1 MVIRRGIKVVDFP
14 RVPSAYGIPILMGG
28 LEMSVDHSGYV
39 AGAESNEES
48 RDIAGPGLRK
58 NKCMEYSSRHR
69 TISADETMM
78 DDVGCTF
85 VE

>member
-1 MVIRRGIKVVDFP
+1 
-14 RVPSAYGIPILMGG
+14 MGG

-48 RDIAGPGLRK
+48 RDIAGPGSRK

-69 TISADETMM
+69 TISADETI
-78 DDVGCTF
+78 TPEILRKL
-85 VE
+85 VEGLR

>member
-1 MVIRRGIKVVDFP
+1 
-14 RVPSAYGIPILMGG
+14 MGG

-48 RDIAGPGLRK
+48 RDIAGPGSRK